1 MYAPTER
8 SSSSVQEDLDISL
21 NENLDQA
28 KKHEIH
34 LFLGIL
40 MQELACKAKRISLW
54 LLIGTVQYDTTNK
67 NGERLVNLC

>member
-1 MYAPTER
+1 MFATLHGNPQLSITVVYAPTER

-40 MQELACKAKRISLW
+40 MQELACKAKCISL
-54 LLIGTVQYDTTNK
+54 
-67 NGERLVNLC
+67 